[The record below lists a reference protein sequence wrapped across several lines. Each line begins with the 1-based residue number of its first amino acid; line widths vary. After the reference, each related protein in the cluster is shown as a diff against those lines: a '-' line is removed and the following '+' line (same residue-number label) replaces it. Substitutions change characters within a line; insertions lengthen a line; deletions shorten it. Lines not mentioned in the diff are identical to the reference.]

1 MKPNQVFCYFS
12 YKKNICIW
20 WEKTYKQNPLL
31 FIVLIR
37 LSKHRLLL
45 IAWSL
50 RIIAWFFI
58 MKIGIPLLWKS
69 PLFRKLL
76 LPALM
81 IFLIFYKLIFS
92 PLVKKHHQR
101 IMRMSVAKMAWY
113 NFFDRKSYLIM
124 ICMMTLGVLIRKL
137 QLVPEWN
144 IAFFYSGLGWALFSC
159 GVRFIVCFL
168 SERKK
173 FLNPAPQ

>member
-1 MKPNQVFCYFS
+1 
-12 YKKNICIW
+12 
-20 WEKTYKQNPLL
+20 
-31 FIVLIR
+31 
-37 LSKHRLLL
+37 
-45 IAWSL
+45 
-50 RIIAWFFI
+50 
-58 MKIGIPLLWKS
+58 MKIGIPLLWEN

-101 IMRMSVAKMAWY
+101 IMRMSVAKMTWY

-124 ICMMTLGVLIRKL
+124 ICMMTLGILIRKL

-144 IAFFYSGLGWALFSC
+144 IAFFYSGLG
-159 GVRFIVCFL
+159 
-168 SERKK
+168 
-173 FLNPAPQ
+173 

>member
-1 MKPNQVFCYFS
+1 
-12 YKKNICIW
+12 
-20 WEKTYKQNPLL
+20 
-31 FIVLIR
+31 
-37 LSKHRLLL
+37 
-45 IAWSL
+45 
-50 RIIAWFFI
+50 
-58 MKIGIPLLWKS
+58 MKIGISLLWES

-101 IMRMSVAKMAWY
+101 IMRMSIAKMAWY
-113 NFFDRKSYLIM
+113 NFFDCKSYLIM

-144 IAFFYSGLGWALFSC
+144 IAFFIQDLDEPYSHVESDLLFVSSPKVSESSSSIRSEASNFSGKEKTNCKGQIPALVS
-159 GVRFIVCFL
+159 V
-168 SERKK
+168 SQERI
-173 FLNPAPQ
+173 